1 MIFRLA
7 ITITILVGFFVLLY
21 KLLQDKKEKKP
32 KLNWLEPFNKPVFKI
47 PIGLLIIIM
56 TLVYSFRVVKAVPIL
71 MKLGLLGINFII
83 IYAVINYLFKNK
95 KK

>member
-1 MIFRLA
+1 MIFRLV
-7 ITITILVGFFVLLY
+7 IVITILVGFFILLY
-21 KLLQDKKEKKP
+21 KLLQDKKETKP
-32 KLNWLEPFNKPVFKI
+32 KSKWFEPFNKPIFKI
-47 PIGLLIIIM
+47 PIGALIIIM

-71 MKLGLLGINFII
+71 MKLGLLGINFVI

>member
-7 ITITILVGFFVLLY
+7 ITITILVGFFILLY
-21 KLLQDKKEKKP
+21 KLLQDKKETKP
-32 KLNWLEPFNKPVFKI
+32 TPNWFEPFNKPIFKI
-47 PIGLLIIIM
+47 PIGVLVIIM

>member
-7 ITITILVGFFVLLY
+7 ITITILVCLFILLY
-21 KLLQDKKEKKP
+21 KLLQDKKETKTKP
-32 KLNWLEPFNKPVFKI
+32 NWFEPFNKPIFKI
-47 PIGLLIIIM
+47 PIGVLIIIM

-71 MKLGLLGINFII
+71 MKLGLLGINFVI